1 MVLGEERKRIAERR
15 ERIGSVT
22 ECKRKREY

>member
-1 MVLGEERKRIAERR
+1 MVLGEERKRIAEIR

-22 ECKRKREY
+22 ECIRKREY